1 MNDIDILG
9 LLEGAEFFS
18 DTVEIIKRNDTIIKA
33 GDLCINESVTE
44 IESLSFRRRS
54 LRAED
59 IVEGYS
65 ADLTWIL

>member
-1 MNDIDILG
+1 M
-9 LLEGAEFFS
+9 
-18 DTVEIIKRNDTIIKA
+18 EIIKRDETIIKT
-33 GDLCINESVTE
+33 GDLCINESVTV
-44 IESLSFRRRS
+44 IENLSFGQRS

>member
-9 LLEGAEFFS
+9 LLEGAESFS

-33 GDLCINESVTE
+33 GDLCINESITV
-44 IESLSFRRRS
+44 IESLSFGQRS

-59 IVEGYS
+59 IVEDYS